1 MEIGTTS
8 SLLIELPYN
17 SSMKYKLFGA
27 DSPNKSTKFIAY
39 AKLEDLAAK
48 IKQYLDQ
55 HPGGKVEVIEADVN
69 VVELNSWPT
78 PMVLQ
83 AVAA

>member
-1 MEIGTTS
+1 
-8 SLLIELPYN
+8 
-17 SSMKYKLFGA
+17 MKYKLFGA
-27 DSPNKSTKFIAY
+27 KSPNKTAKFIAHV
-39 AKLEDLAAK
+39 KLEDLAAK

-69 VVELNSWPT
+69 VVGFNSCPA